1 MKRIPPSK
9 KVRKRIDELLLN
21 GEKGEENITS
31 TLVKLAAQRVA
42 QELLEQEVT
51 DFLGREHYQRAK
63 EHRGWRNG
71 YEPARIR
78 TAEGAI
84 NLQVP
89 QVREAPVL
97 YHSRLIEFL
106 RGNTDVLEKLVAEM
120 YARGLS
126 TRDIEDA
133 LTDSTGT
140 CLISKSAVSEVTES
154 LNEEFKA
161 FKTRDLSNF
170 NVLYLFVDGLYE
182 ALRKEERGSEAILVC
197 WAILED
203 GRKVLIDLTLGN
215 KESYTAWLSF
225 FREMAARGLKVPLTV
240 TSDGAP
246 GAIRAIEET
255 WPTSLRCRCWFHKM
269 QNLSAKLPESKK
281 ASVLAHIKQVRDA
294 ATHEAGEKA
303 AAYVIAK
310 YKDEFP
316 SAMASFSNDLEASL
330 NHLKVPVRHRINIR
344 TTNLIERSFLE
355 EKRRTKT
362 IPRFFGEKAALKLV
376 FATLIRAGRRWSRVR
391 ITELEQKQIELLRKQ
406 LGQPEEIELEAKEVT
421 KEKVEGFS
429 Q

>member
-1 MKRIPPSK
+1 MKRIPPSE

-21 GEKGEENITS
+21 GLEGKEENITS

-63 EHRGWRNG
+63 EHKGWRNG
-71 YEPARIR
+71 YEPARVR

-84 NLQVP
+84 ALQVP
-89 QVREAPVL
+89 QVREAPL
-97 YHSRLIEFL
+97 PYRSRLIEFL

-140 CLISKSAVSEVTES
+140 CLISRSAVSEVTES

-161 FKTRDLSNF
+161 FKARDLSGLNI
-170 NVLYLFVDGLYE
+170 LYLFVDGLYE

-203 GRKVLIDLTLGN
+203 GRKVLVDLTLGN
-215 KESYTAWLSF
+215 KESHTAWLSF
-225 FREMAARGLKVPLTV
+225 FREMTARGLKVPLTI

-255 WPTSLRCRCWFHKM
+255 WPNSLRCRCWFHKM
-269 QNLSAKLPESKK
+269 QNLSAKLPESRR
-281 ASVLAHIKQVRDA
+281 AEVIAHIRQIRDA
-294 ATHEAGEKA
+294 ATYEASEEA

-316 SAMASFSNDLEASL
+316 SAMACLSDDLKASL
-330 NHLKVPVRHRINIR
+330 NHLKVPVRHRISVR

-355 EKRRTKT
+355 EKRRTKI
-362 IPRFFGEKAALKLV
+362 IPHFFGEKAALKLV
-376 FATLIRAGRRWSRVR
+376 FATLTRAGRRWSRVR
-391 ITELEQKQIELLRKQ
+391 ITELEQKQIELLRDKLSQ
-406 LGQPEEIELEAKEVT
+406 SGEIQPEAKEVT
-421 KEKVEGFS
+421 KETIAS
-429 Q
+429 